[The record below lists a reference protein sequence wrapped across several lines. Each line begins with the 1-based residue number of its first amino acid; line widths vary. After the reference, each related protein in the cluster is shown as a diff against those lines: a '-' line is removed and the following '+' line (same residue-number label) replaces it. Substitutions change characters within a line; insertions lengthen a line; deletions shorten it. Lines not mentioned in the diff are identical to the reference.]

1 MILIF
6 DEGRKEMT
14 LKREYLFLRLVSW
27 IKINQY
33 LLEHQLHVESSNQGT
48 INEAK
53 WRGGFKR
60 REASFI

>member
-1 MILIF
+1 
-6 DEGRKEMT
+6 MT
-14 LKREYLFLRLVSW
+14 LKGEYFVFETCLSW

-48 INEAK
+48 VTEASK
-53 WRGGFKR
+53 SGVGGLKR